1 MERFISLG
9 EKLGM
14 SGKELKDWVTEEMN
28 KERDE
33 RAAQRENERK
43 KAEAAI
49 AQANKEV
56 EIAKAEIEKAKSKRK
71 RHKWRKMQ
79 R

>member
-1 MERFISLG
+1 MTLEDPHLQCPWDSASAMDRFISMG

-33 RAAQRENERK
+33 RGTQRANEWIT
-43 KAEAAI
+43 AEVEI
-49 AQANKEV
+49 AKANKEV
-56 EIAKAEIEKAKSKRK
+56 EIAEG
-71 RHKWRKMQ
+71 
-79 R
+79 